1 VRDMVDVGPGYWSIR
16 GQFKIAGLVNV
27 GTQAALVRLSDGR
40 FVLLDSYTLSP
51 AVRTEVERITG
62 GPDQVA
68 AILNLHPFHTL
79 HCAAMH
85 AQFPSAAL
93 YGTERHK
100 RRFPDLP
107 WEPLSTEDPALW
119 PAFGPDLAFT
129 VPRGVTFIP
138 ENEHLHF
145 ASVLAYHRPSGTIHV
160 DDTFNAMP
168 PGRIGRALGRRARIS
183 FHMTLGQV
191 LEPRT
196 GAVEEFR
203 AWVKALV
210 AEWGDARHLCAAHN
224 AVLDVKRL
232 GFDSFAPAMQDALDR
247 VEPKL
252 DAHAAK
258 YG

>member
-1 VRDMVDVGPGYWSIR
+1 MRDLVDVGPGYWSIR
-16 GQFKIAGLVNV
+16 GQFKIAGLLDV
-27 GTQAALVRLSDGR
+27 GTQAALVKLSDGR
-40 FVLLDSYTLSP
+40 FVLLDSYTLTP
-51 AVRTEVERITG
+51 KVLAEVERITG
-62 GPDQVA
+62 GADRVA

-93 YGTERHK
+93 YGTARHK

-107 WEPLSTEDPALW
+107 WQPLTTEDSALW
-119 PAFGPDLAFT
+119 PAFGPDLEFT
-129 VPRGVTFIP
+129 VPQGVTFVP
-138 ENEHLHF
+138 ENAQLHF
-145 ASVLAYHRPSGTIHV
+145 ASVMAFHRPSATIHV

-183 FHMTLGQV
+183 FHMTLAQV
-191 LEPRT
+191 LEPRP
-196 GAVEEFR
+196 GAVAEFR
-203 AWVKALV
+203 AWAETLV
-210 AEWGDARHLCAAHN
+210 ASWGEARHLCAAHN

-232 GFDSFAPAMQDALDR
+232 GFDSFAPAMRDALER

>member
-1 VRDMVDVGPGYWSIR
+1 MRDMVAVGPGYWSIR
-16 GQFKIAGLVNV
+16 GQFKIARLLNV
-27 GTQAALVRLSDGR
+27 GTQAGLVKLRDGR

-51 AVRTEVERITG
+51 EVRAEVERITG
-62 GPDQVA
+62 GADRVA
-68 AILNLHPFHTL
+68 AIVNLHPFHTL
-79 HCAAMH
+79 HARAMH

-93 YGTERHK
+93 YGTARHK

-119 PAFGPDLAFT
+119 PAFGPDLEFT

-138 ENEHLHF
+138 ENELLHF
-145 ASVLAYHRPSGTIHV
+145 ASVMAYHRPSGTIHV

-168 PGRIGRALGRRARIS
+168 PGRIGRALGRRTRIS
-183 FHMTLGQV
+183 FHMTLGRV
-191 LEPRT
+191 LEPRP

-203 AWVKALV
+203 AWAEALV
-210 AEWGDARHLCAAHN
+210 DAWGEARHLCAAHN
-224 AVLDVKRL
+224 AVLDVERL
-232 GFDSFAPAMQDALDR
+232 GLDSFGPAMRDALER

-252 DAHAAK
+252 QAHAAK